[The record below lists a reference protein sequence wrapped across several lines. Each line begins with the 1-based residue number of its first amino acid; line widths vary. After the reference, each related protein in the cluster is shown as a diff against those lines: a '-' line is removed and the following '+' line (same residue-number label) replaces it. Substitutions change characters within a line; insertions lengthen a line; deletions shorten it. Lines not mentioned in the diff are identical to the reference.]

1 MLPQDALWNQL
12 QQHQPKSL
20 LIFSDA
26 PIPALIQWCQENQ
39 CDLTHMQEFEELDR
53 LGRVDLA
60 IVLDWQPHSG
70 DSAQLLAR
78 LRNLHSHKIW
88 LLTPS
93 TSQHPDAQLLGL
105 GFQRQHCFDKEE
117 MSSYGYNLD
126 HYNRRR
132 EWNTPKHWANPEN
145 WGKYWW

>member
-20 LIFSDA
+20 LLYSTDLV
-26 PIPALIQWCQENQ
+26 PALKQWCQDHHCELSHIQNYE
-39 CDLTHMQEFEELDR
+39 DLESQ
-53 LGRVDLA
+53 GRVDLA
-60 IVLDWQPHSG
+60 IVLDWQAQANNSK
-70 DSAQLLAR
+70 QLLAR

-88 LLTPS
+88 VLTSS
-93 TSQHPDAQLLGL
+93 TSQHPCPQLIGL
-105 GFQRQHCFDKEE
+105 GFLRQHRFDDQNL
-117 MSSYGYNLD
+117 SCYGYNLD
-126 HYNRRR
+126 TYNRRR